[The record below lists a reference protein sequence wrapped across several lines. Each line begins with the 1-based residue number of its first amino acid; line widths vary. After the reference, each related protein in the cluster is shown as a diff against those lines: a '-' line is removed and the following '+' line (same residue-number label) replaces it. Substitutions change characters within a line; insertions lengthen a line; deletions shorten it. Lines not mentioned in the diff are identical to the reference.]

1 MVKKQLIIEKS
12 LELFAKQG
20 FDATSVQ
27 QITDHCGIS
36 KGAFYLSFKSKD
48 ELIMAIID
56 HFMMQFIAKIDYSVR
71 FCESKENML
80 YEFFYTTLLS
90 FNKSSGLANLF
101 IKEQAIHLNEE
112 LFQKLNNYDYRMN
125 QIILFMLHQLYN
137 DEKEDIIYD
146 LLICIRGFIRN
157 YAELSFQYAINMNTR
172 LLAQSLV
179 EKTNILAQHISI
191 PTVSTEMIQ
200 RMKSPFNRASFH
212 TNKSPEIAQR
222 EQIISLIEQ
231 EIPNS
236 DDPIIIESLEIL
248 QDTLT
253 NPNPSHAIIKGL
265 LHNIK
270 SNPQCKWIAYLMRE
284 YYQL

>member
-1 MVKKQLIIEKS
+1 MVKKQLLIEKS

-48 ELIMAIID
+48 ELIMAIVD
-56 HFMMQFIAKIDYSVR
+56 HFMMQFIAEIDYSVR
-71 FCESKENML
+71 FCESTENML

-101 IKEQAIHLNEE
+101 IKEQAIRLNEE
-112 LFQKLNNYDYRMN
+112 LFQKLNHYDYRMN

-157 YAELSFQYAINMNTR
+157 YAELSFQYAINM
-172 LLAQSLV
+172 
-179 EKTNILAQHISI
+179 
-191 PTVSTEMIQ
+191 
-200 RMKSPFNRASFH
+200 
-212 TNKSPEIAQR
+212 
-222 EQIISLIEQ
+222 
-231 EIPNS
+231 
-236 DDPIIIESLEIL
+236 
-248 QDTLT
+248 
-253 NPNPSHAIIKGL
+253 
-265 LHNIK
+265 
-270 SNPQCKWIAYLMRE
+270 
-284 YYQL
+284 